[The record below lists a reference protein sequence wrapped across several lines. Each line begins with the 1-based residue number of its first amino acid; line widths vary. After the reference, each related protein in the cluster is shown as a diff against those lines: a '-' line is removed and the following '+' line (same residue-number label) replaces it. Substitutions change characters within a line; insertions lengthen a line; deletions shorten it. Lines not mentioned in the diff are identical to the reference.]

1 MIRFAMDKRY
11 EEALLFDFYGELL
24 TDKQKAVFEEAY
36 VYDCSLSEIAE
47 EHGISRQGVHDM
59 LKRSQKTLADYET
72 KLGLVR
78 KFLAIRAKVEKIR
91 QANGSREI
99 DGLCAEILE
108 EL

>member
-59 LKRSQKTLADYET
+59 LKRSQKTLADYE
-72 KLGLVR
+72 
-78 KFLAIRAKVEKIR
+78 AMKISGDKGESGKNPSGEWK
-91 QANGSREI
+91 QGN
-99 DGLCAEILE
+99 
-108 EL
+108 

>member
-1 MIRFAMDKRY
+1 MIASVMDKRY

-59 LKRSQKTLADYET
+59 LKRSEKTLTDYET
-72 KLGLVR
+72 KLGLVKR
-78 KFLAIRAKVEKIR
+78 FLAIRAKVEKIR
-91 QANGSREI
+91 QENVSKEI
-99 DGLCAEILE
+99 DGLCAQILE